1 MLRKLLMFLF
11 AAALVC
17 ALAATY
23 LFWQRSSS
31 EALSTGVYRANGRL
45 EMVRVDVAAKYP
57 GRLVEVQFQEG
68 DAVQAGQVLAVQE
81 DAELEELGT
90 WIRDHVGD
98 IFYYGNGSAGQDGHT
113 VKMMALS
120 GRAIPSLMYVDLVP
134 NSDQISKMNVAVFL
148 RGRWIDITPIAAP
161 IMDPENANVFT
172 ALKEF
177 MKTGLIPDLLED
189 LLSGRSFWDFLKSLT
204 CELPGGQVFTL
215 PTEGLANINLEASM
229 ASPNLTPP
237 VETNN
242 RMSRPKE

>member
-1 MLRKLLMFLF
+1 
-11 AAALVC
+11 
-17 ALAATY
+17 
-23 LFWQRSSS
+23 
-31 EALSTGVYRANGRL
+31 
-45 EMVRVDVAAKYP
+45 
-57 GRLVEVQFQEG
+57 
-68 DAVQAGQVLAVQE
+68 
-81 DAELEELGT
+81 
-90 WIRDHVGD
+90 
-98 IFYYGNGSAGQDGHT
+98 
-113 VKMMALS
+113 
-120 GRAIPSLMYVDLVP
+120 
-134 NSDQISKMNVAVFL
+134 MNVAVFL